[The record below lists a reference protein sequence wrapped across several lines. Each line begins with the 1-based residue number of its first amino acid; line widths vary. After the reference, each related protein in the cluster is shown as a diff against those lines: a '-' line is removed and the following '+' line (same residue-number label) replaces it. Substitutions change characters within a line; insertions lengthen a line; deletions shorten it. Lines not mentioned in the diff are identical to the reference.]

1 MMKDDEL
8 ELRLGERR
16 GSNAGQRRFAIL
28 RCAKVK
34 NLGNMGA
41 SLQHTFRERET
52 PNADPDRIEEN
63 TVLHGPGTSKEV
75 LDAWKARAPEKIRS
89 NAVHG
94 LEYFIGAS
102 PEAMRAMTRAE
113 QDAYFEK
120 ALDWLK
126 ERHRAENVLS
136 AVVHRDEATPHM
148 TVMTIPLDEQGK
160 LNARALVG
168 NREKLSAMQTDFAE
182 AVGEDHGLVRGIQGS
197 KATHERVQR
206 VYAHIMDPDAPVK
219 LPERR
224 KGAFLGLGGE
234 SDAEWHDRASQ
245 AATDALQG
253 AWKGLQR
260 VRENHRVEVM
270 DLRRDL
276 NHERVMRAQ
285 TNSGQMEAALRQA
298 LDRTRALE
306 QRNEALAAQVQQL
319 TDKAHTVSARHE
331 LIVER
336 ALDFA
341 EEHGLDP
348 DDMVEYL
355 KHGRTQV
362 EQVQDHSQDDDLG
375 HD

>member
-1 MMKDDEL
+1 MKNDAFDL
-8 ELRLGERR
+8 ELGKRR
-16 GSNAGQRRFAIL
+16 GSSSGQRRFAIL
-28 RCAKVK
+28 RCAKIK

-52 PNADPDRIEEN
+52 PNADARRIHDN
-63 TVLHGPGTSKEV
+63 TVLHGPSTSADV

-94 LEYFIGAS
+94 LEYFVGAS
-102 PEAMRAMTRAE
+102 PEAMRAMNRAE

-126 ERHRAENVLS
+126 ERHGAENILS

-182 AVGEDHGLVRGIQGS
+182 TVGEDHGLVRGIQGS

-206 VYAHIMDPDAPVK
+206 VYAHIMDPEASVK
-219 LPERR
+219 LPERHR
-224 KGAFLGLGGE
+224 GAFLGFGGE
-234 SDAEWHDRASQ
+234 SEAEWQERATE

-260 VRENHRVEVM
+260 IRENHRTELM
-270 DLRRDL
+270 DLRSEL

-285 TNSGQMEAALRQA
+285 TRSGEMEASLHRM
-298 LDRTRALE
+298 LDRNRALE
-306 QRNEALAAQVQQL
+306 HQNEALAAQVQQL
-319 TDKAHTVSARHE
+319 TDKAHTVTARYQ
-331 LIVER
+331 LIVDR
-336 ALDFA
+336 ALDYA
-341 EEHGLDP
+341 EDHGLDP

-355 KHGRTQV
+355 KHGHAQA
-362 EQVQDHSQDDDLG
+362 EQTHDHSHDDDLG
-375 HD
+375 HG